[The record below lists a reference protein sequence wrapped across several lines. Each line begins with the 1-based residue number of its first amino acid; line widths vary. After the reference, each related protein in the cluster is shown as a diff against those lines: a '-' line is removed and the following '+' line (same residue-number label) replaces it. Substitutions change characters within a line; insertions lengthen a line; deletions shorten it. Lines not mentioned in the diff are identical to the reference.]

1 MQLELEI
8 ERDRAAGRFS
18 VAKLPSGR
26 QYVHVDVDQAKF
38 DGRSENAQKRIA
50 KAVILKK
57 FRNKVIGDGGA
68 RSFVPRS
75 AAGEYAYPRKP
86 ISGQVHDAKMRVS
99 PELDNLL
106 ATSKFKE
113 HVKDDGHHPEAVGGW
128 DYYSSVFEVGGKY
141 FSGTVKLLV
150 DAKGRRRF
158 HDVTEIKEETLSQV
172 DASTTQGR
180 SALLDG
186 MSHEVLQ
193 GTNSNRGS
201 SAGDTIPK
209 SGQNGNGVAKMSV
222 GVVIRPILGPLC
234 NLGLGCLTCPAPA
247 ASSGDGRRLN
257 RETGKPP
264 HQQVS

>member
-1 MQLELEI
+1 MQ
-8 ERDRAAGRFS
+8 
-18 VAKLPSGR
+18 
-26 QYVHVDVDQAKF
+26 Q
-38 DGRSENAQKRIA
+38 
-50 KAVILKK
+50 
-57 FRNKVIGDGGA
+57 
-68 RSFVPRS
+68 
-75 AAGEYAYPRKP
+75 
-86 ISGQVHDAKMRVS
+86 
-99 PELDNLL
+99 
-106 ATSKFKE
+106 E

-172 DASTTQGR
+172 DASTTQGH

-201 SAGDTIPK
+201 STGDTIPK

-222 GVVIRPILGPLC
+222 GRLYTGSAADYEKPSLLKVGTGEGSQVYGWGLYASEVRDIAEGYAKGTHERPKELGTVENKKILKKL
-234 NLGLGCLTCPAPA
+234 
-247 ASSGDGRRLN
+247 S
-257 RETGKPP
+257 
-264 HQQVS
+264 